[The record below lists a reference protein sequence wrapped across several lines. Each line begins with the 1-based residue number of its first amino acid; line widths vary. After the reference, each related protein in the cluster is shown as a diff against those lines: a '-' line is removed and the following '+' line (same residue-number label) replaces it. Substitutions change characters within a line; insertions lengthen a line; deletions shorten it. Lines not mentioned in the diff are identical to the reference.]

1 MKAAKHPLPPSSD
14 QEEVS
19 SVPKGKPKKKA
30 AKHPLPASSDQDE
43 ELPPI
48 PKRQKVQQRIEQ
60 EKGEMDGENVQ
71 GDSSKPLPHVQDD
84 GDDVI
89 LQPLS
94 MDTVEDHHP
103 APVAQKVFHLHP
115 PHPSS
120 KSSQIPACPPFH
132 FPGQARAHSRA
143 PSKPPA
149 APTHTR
155 AQTRPPQ
162 PRAGSMMPGNPW
174 GNPHGQFYP
183 MPMYPNAGGMPH
195 FYPPSYP
202 PMMNAYPYGMPGTM
216 RAGPSRIQEPV
227 PYYLEDVQE
236 KGSDGQAQYI

>member
-1 MKAAKHPLPPSSD
+1 MVVGTEEKVLAQVKHCGKAKSVGKPKMKASKHPLPPSSD
-14 QEEVS
+14 QD
-19 SVPKGKPKKKA
+19 K
-30 AKHPLPASSDQDE
+30 
-43 ELPPI
+43 ELPSI
-48 PKRQKVQQRIEQ
+48 SKCQRIQQRIEQ

-71 GDSSKPLPHVQDD
+71 SDSSKPLPHAQDD

-94 MDTVEDHHP
+94 MDTVEDHHSV
-103 APVAQKVFHLHP
+103 PVAQKVFHLHP

-132 FPGQARAHSRA
+132 FSGQARVHSRA

-155 AQTRPPQ
+155 AQTHPPQ

-174 GNPHGQFYP
+174 GNLHGQFYP
-183 MPMYPNAGGMPH
+183 MPMYPNAGGMP
-195 FYPPSYP
+195 
-202 PMMNAYPYGMPGTM
+202 GTI

-236 KGSDGQAQYI
+236 EGSDG